1 MASSSTANVFG
12 MSISFHVE
20 ISSRLVHEE
29 PYTPDSAPTSQR
41 TPHGSA
47 GYQLLMLVLCIYA
60 LGVLAVQT
68 AVKLRPDTRDI
79 LDLADYAV
87 CVIFFV
93 DFLIDLWRAP
103 NRQKYFFSWGWLD
116 LVSSIPIFHIT
127 RWARAARVVRI
138 FRLLRGLRA
147 ARILTVVIVRRRVQ
161 SVFLAASLV
170 ALLLVIFSSIAVL
183 TFETAPE
190 SNIKSAEDA
199 VWWAFATITT
209 VGYGDRYPVTSE
221 GRFVA
226 AILMCSGVGLFGSFS
241 GLLAAWFVGPSK
253 DETASVAIEVRALR
267 LEVERLRGSI
277 EIGRNGPTQQPP

>member
-1 MASSSTANVFG
+1 
-12 MSISFHVE
+12 
-20 ISSRLVHEE
+20 
-29 PYTPDSAPTSQR
+29 
-41 TPHGSA
+41 
-47 GYQLLMLVLCIYA
+47 MLVLCIYA

-68 AVKLRPDTRDI
+68 AAKLRPETRDI

-93 DFLIDLWRAP
+93 DFLIDLWRASD
-103 NRQKYFFSWGWLD
+103 RRKYLFTWGWLD
-116 LVSSIPIFHIT
+116 LLSSIPIFHIT

-147 ARILTVVIVRRRVQ
+147 ARILTVVVVRRRVQ

-170 ALLLVIFSSIAVL
+170 ALLLVVFSSIAVL
-183 TFETAPE
+183 TVETAPE

-226 AILMCSGVGLFGSFS
+226 AILMCSGVGLFGSFRPVS
-241 GLLAAWFVGPSK
+241 GM
-253 DETASVAIEVRALR
+253 VRRA
-267 LEVERLRGSI
+267 E
-277 EIGRNGPTQQPP
+277 QK

>member
-1 MASSSTANVFG
+1 MSTAG
-12 MSISFHVE
+12 Q
-20 ISSRLVHEE
+20 LVV
-29 PYTPDSAPTSQR
+29 PPDSDHR
-41 TPHGSA
+41 HGSA
-47 GYQLLMLVLCIYA
+47 GYQLMMLVLCIYA
-60 LGVLAVQT
+60 LAVLAIQT
-68 AVKLRPDTRDI
+68 AVRLRPETREI

-103 NRQKYFFSWGWLD
+103 SRRNYFLTWGWLD
-116 LVSSIPIFHIT
+116 LLSSIPIFHVT

-147 ARILTVVIVRRRVQ
+147 ARILTVVIVRRRIQ

-170 ALLLVIFSSIAVL
+170 ALLLVVFSSIAVL
-183 TFETAPE
+183 TVETAPE

-241 GLLAAWFVGPSK
+241 GLLAAWFVGPGK
-253 DETASVAIEVRALR
+253 DEAPGIAAEVRALR
-267 LEVERLRGSI
+267 LEVERLRSSI
-277 EIGRNGPTQQPP
+277 ESSAAPPSN

>member
-1 MASSSTANVFG
+1 MTTTN
-12 MSISFHVE
+12 SIA
-20 ISSRLVHEE
+20 
-29 PYTPDSAPTSQR
+29 TTS
-41 TPHGSA
+41 HSDHHDSA

-68 AVKLRPDTRDI
+68 AVHLRPETRDI

-103 NRQKYFFSWGWLD
+103 NRRKYFFSWGWLD
-116 LVSSIPIFHIT
+116 LLSSIPIFHIT

-147 ARILTVVIVRRRVQ
+147 ARILTTVVVRRRVQ

-170 ALLLVIFSSIAVL
+170 ALLLVIFSSIAIL
-183 TFETAPE
+183 TFETAPN

-199 VWWAFATITT
+199 VWWAPPDMAAAPASRRRR
-209 VGYGDRYPVTSE
+209 VG
-221 GRFVA
+221 
-226 AILMCSGVGLFGSFS
+226 
-241 GLLAAWFVGPSK
+241 
-253 DETASVAIEVRALR
+253 TASDT
-267 LEVERLRGSI
+267 S
-277 EIGRNGPTQQPP
+277 

>member
-1 MASSSTANVFG
+1 MTAIDRTLTT
-12 MSISFHVE
+12 S
-20 ISSRLVHEE
+20 
-29 PYTPDSAPTSQR
+29 DSEH
-41 TPHGSA
+41 HGSA

-68 AVKLRPDTRDI
+68 AAKLRPETRDI

-93 DFLIDLWRAP
+93 DFLIDLWRASD
-103 NRQKYFFSWGWLD
+103 RRKYLFTWGWLD
-116 LVSSIPIFHIT
+116 LLSSIPIFHIT

-147 ARILTVVIVRRRVQ
+147 ARILTVVVVKRRVQ

-170 ALLLVIFSSIAVL
+170 ALLLVVFSSIAVL
-183 TFETAPE
+183 TVETAPE

-241 GLLAAWFVGPSK
+241 GLLAAWFVGPNKS
-253 DETASVAIEVRALR
+253 ETAGVAAEVKALR
-267 LEVERLRGSI
+267 LELERLRSSV
-277 EIGRNGPTQQPP
+277 ESATLRPK

>member
-1 MASSSTANVFG
+1 
-12 MSISFHVE
+12 MSADQIV
-20 ISSRLVHEE
+20 
-29 PYTPDSAPTSQR
+29 TPDSDHH
-41 TPHGSA
+41 HGSA
-47 GYQLLMLVLCIYA
+47 GYQLMMLVLCIYA

-68 AVKLRPDTRDI
+68 AVRLRPETREI

-103 NRQKYFFSWGWLD
+103 SRRVYFFTWGWLD
-116 LVSSIPIFHIT
+116 LLSSIPIFHIT

-147 ARILTVVIVRRRVQ
+147 ARILTVVVVRRRIQ
-161 SVFLAASLV
+161 SVFLAGSLV

-183 TFETAPE
+183 TVETAPE
-190 SNIKSAEDA
+190 ANIKSAEDA

-241 GLLAAWFVGPSK
+241 GLLAAWFVGPAK
-253 DETASVAIEVRALR
+253 DETASVAAEVKALR
-267 LEVERLRGSI
+267 LEMQRLRSSLERGAA
-277 EIGRNGPTQQPP
+277 PPPS